1 MILCVGD
8 RIKLGHLAE
17 TLEQRLKQTVTFLP
31 ASADIRAQ
39 ENDILLAAQEA
50 EAIIYDTD
58 EYFNDSEELVGAIRR
73 IYRATKAAVILLVPT
88 DNPKNELV
96 KAALAVQMKN
106 FINVARS
113 PGEQKEQ
120 LERILTGY
128 YAANGQREDILAA
141 EQELQEDTKT
151 LTSFVEDLYDAKQ
164 REEERE
170 HTVVVRKKGTVQV
183 LLEFLTGTLRVLFG
197 VVSIS
202 LMAVAILALLYENTR
217 VLLLGNLQQ
226 LWQDALSMLGIGG

>member
-8 RIKLGHLAE
+8 PVKLGHLREA
-17 TLEQRLKQTVTFLP
+17 LEQRLKQTVTFLP
-31 ASADIRAQ
+31 ASADIRGQ

-73 IYRATKAAVILLVPT
+73 IYRATKATVILLVPT

-96 KAALAVQMKN
+96 KVALAVQMKN
-106 FINVARS
+106 FINVALS

-128 YAANGQREDILAA
+128 YAANGQREDIRAA
-141 EQELQEDTKT
+141 EQALEEDTRT

-170 HTVVVRKKGTVQV
+170 HTVIVRKKGTAQV

-217 VLLLGNLQQ
+217 WQLLENLRQ
-226 LWQDALSMLGIGG
+226 LWQDTLMMLGIGG

>member
-8 RIKLGHLAE
+8 PVKLGHLREA
-17 TLEQRLKQTVTFLP
+17 LEQRLKQTVTFLP
-31 ASADIRAQ
+31 ASADIRGQ

-73 IYRATKAAVILLVPT
+73 IYRATKATVILLVPT

-96 KAALAVQMKN
+96 KVALAVQMKN
-106 FINVARS
+106 FINVALS

-128 YAANGQREDILAA
+128 YAANGQREDIRAA
-141 EQELQEDTKT
+141 EQALEEDTRT

-170 HTVVVRKKGTVQV
+170 HTVIVRKKGTPQV
-183 LLEFLTGTLRVLFG
+183 LLEALGTVIRVLFG
-197 VVSIS
+197 AVSIA
-202 LMAVAILALLYENTR
+202 LMAIAMLALLYDNTR
-217 VLLLGNLQQ
+217 ELLLQNLQQ
-226 LWQDALSMLGIGG
+226 LWQEICSMLGIGG

>member
-17 TLEQRLKQTVTFLP
+17 TLEQRLKQTATFLP
-31 ASADIRAQ
+31 ATADIRKQ
-39 ENDILLAAQEA
+39 ENDILLAAQDVD
-50 EAIIYDTD
+50 AIIYDTD
-58 EYFNDSEELVGAIRR
+58 AYFNDSEELMGVIRR
-73 IYRATKAAVILLVPT
+73 IYRATKATVILLVPT

-96 KAALAVQMKN
+96 KAALAAQMKN
-106 FINVARS
+106 FINVALS

-141 EQELQEDTKT
+141 EQELEEDTKT
-151 LTSFVEDLYDAKQ
+151 LASFVEDLYDAKQ

-170 HTVVVRKKGTVQV
+170 HTVIVRKKGTTQV
-183 LLEFLTGTLRVLFG
+183 LLEFLTGMLRVLFG

-217 VLLLGNLQQ
+217 VLLLENLQQ
-226 LWQDALSMLGIGG
+226 IWQDALAMLGVGG

>member
-8 RIKLGHLAE
+8 PVKLGHLREA
-17 TLEQRLKQTVTFLP
+17 LEQRLKQTVTFLP
-31 ASADIRAQ
+31 ASADIRGQ

-73 IYRATKAAVILLVPT
+73 IYRATKATVILLVPT
-88 DNPKNELV
+88 DNLKNELV
-96 KAALAVQMKN
+96 KVALAVQMKN
-106 FINVARS
+106 FINVALS

-128 YAANGQREDILAA
+128 YAANGQREDIRAA
-141 EQELQEDTKT
+141 EQALEEDTRT

-170 HTVVVRKKGTVQV
+170 HTVIVRKKGTAQV

-217 VLLLGNLQQ
+217 WQLLENLRQ
-226 LWQDALSMLGIGG
+226 LWQDTLMMLGIGG

>member
-17 TLEQRLKQTVTFLP
+17 TLEQRLKQTATFLP
-31 ASADIRAQ
+31 ATADIRKQ
-39 ENDILLAAQEA
+39 ENDILLAAQDVD
-50 EAIIYDTD
+50 AIIYDTD
-58 EYFNDSEELVGAIRR
+58 AYFNDSEELMGVIRR
-73 IYRATKAAVILLVPT
+73 IYRATKATVILLVPT

-96 KAALAVQMKN
+96 KAALAAQMKN
-106 FINVARS
+106 FINVALS

-141 EQELQEDTKT
+141 EQELEEDTKT
-151 LTSFVEDLYDAKQ
+151 LASFVEDLYDAKQ

-170 HTVVVRKKGTVQV
+170 HTAIVRKKGTTQV
-183 LLEFLTGTLRVLFG
+183 LLEFLTGMLRVLFG

-217 VLLLGNLQQ
+217 VLLLENLQQ
-226 LWQDALSMLGIGG
+226 IWQDALAMLGVGG